1 MLYVYTYMFM
11 RLKNTNDITKYC
23 VIASCIKDQSQKD
36 LKRVN
41 TSSNVTQITRAMRY
55 SQYVRNIG

>member
-1 MLYVYTYMFM
+1 MFM

-23 VIASCIKDQSQKD
+23 IVASCMKDQSQKD